1 MDTMNLSDSGDG
13 MVSIV
18 DKPNTAFMSPEKNM
32 RQDKEEAMD
41 STPISDIMDDSE
53 DPRMMMSPRMMSA
66 AQQPMMMMAPPPK
79 TPSMSSSGS
88 SSGKNPLNLTDEQM
102 SALLVAVCTAV
113 AISKPVQEK
122 LAGVVPQFIDEQ
134 GSRSMMGLA
143 ATGVVAAAIFY
154 VAQQYVIKP

>member
-1 MDTMNLSDSGDG
+1 MNLSDSGDG
-13 MVSIV
+13 MVSIH

-79 TPSMSSSGS
+79 LQGMPSAAPTG
-88 SSGKNPLNLTDEQM
+88 GKNPLNLTDEQM
-102 SALLVAVCTAV
+102 TAILVAVCTAI

-122 LAGVVPQFIDEQ
+122 LAGVVPQFINEQ
-134 GSRSMMGLA
+134 GSRSVMGLA
-143 ATGVVAAAIFY
+143 ATGVVAAVIFY
-154 VAQQYVIKP
+154 VARHYVIKP